1 MASQA
6 ASGSDVAMSEADT
19 VDEQKWMSFSV
30 RHGKTFHN
38 VRLAEDDSVLE
49 LKMIIFSLTDV
60 PPERQK
66 LLGLT
71 RGKLPIDEA
80 PLSSLAIPPGSLKAK
95 HPVNVDGTS
104 SPASSGTHTSGKTI
118 SIMLVG
124 TPVQDTFQ
132 DRAVLLDA
140 HGGQNGDGRKKK
152 RSKTEDER
160 KADRGKPDYVAMS
173 DPSNLSKVRK
183 TVERFREFAPIH
195 PPRTGLSGGLLVLDL
210 DWTIADTHKLM
221 DPQCPVA
228 LAARPGLHEFLAAVY
243 PYYDIAVWSQTSWRF
258 LEMKLTELGCFE
270 DSRYQIT
277 FILDRSSMPAVHVRE
292 ATKKEV
298 KPLDVIWNRFPEV
311 YGAHNTVHVDDLGR
325 NFIMNPLN
333 GIVIRPYYSDAPL
346 DDELAS
352 LARYC
357 LQLAN
362 PSVTDVRNRG
372 WSTAGHDRWHDC
384 TLPLVSSLPVALDKA
399 DTTGSYA
406 YVFRRRHAH
415 WLAYAAKH
423 PSSTRHGATQA
434 RAVPQ
439 EGPSSGTSA
448 TTNEGEGS
456 VSGNGAPMQEDG
468 AKKDKAPPKQS

>member
-1 MASQA
+1 MASQE
-6 ASGSDVAMSEADT
+6 ASGSDVPMSEAGT

-49 LKMIIFSLTDV
+49 LKMMIFSLTDV

-95 HPVNVDGTS
+95 QAVNLDGSS
-104 SPASSGTHTSGKTI
+104 SPASSRTHTSGKTI

-132 DRAVLLDA
+132 DRAALLNA
-140 HGGQNGDGRKKK
+140 VSSMMN
-152 RSKTEDER
+152 
-160 KADRGKPDYVAMS
+160 VMS
-173 DPSNLSKVRK
+173 DPSNISKVRK

-333 GIVIRPYYSDAPL
+333 GIVIQPYYSDARL

-372 WSTAGHDRWHDC
+372 WSTPGHDRWHDC
-384 TLPLVSSLPVALDKA
+384 TLPLVSPLPVALDKA

-423 PSSTRHGATQA
+423 PSSARQGATQA
-434 RAVPQ
+434 RAAPQ
-439 EGPSSGTSA
+439 EGPSSGNLA
-448 TTNEGEGS
+448 TTNEEEGS
-456 VSGNGAPMQEDG
+456 VSSSGAPMQEDDS
-468 AKKDKAPPKQS
+468 KEDKQPPKQS